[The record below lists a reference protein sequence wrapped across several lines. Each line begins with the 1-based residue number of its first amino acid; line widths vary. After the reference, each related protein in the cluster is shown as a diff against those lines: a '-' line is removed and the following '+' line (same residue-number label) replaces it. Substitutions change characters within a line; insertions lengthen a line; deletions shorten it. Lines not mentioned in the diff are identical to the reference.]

1 MSTDVNDSR
10 RFYELAELYLDEE
23 LSASETSE
31 LRALLEADAA
41 LVQRLHT
48 LMRDQVI
55 CRTALRPSDPQAI
68 GKRTQRM
75 LDSWRPQSG
84 EIAAQA
90 VFARV
95 DQRRRISL
103 VLRWSSL
110 AAAALV
116 ILLVLP
122 LLAPLFLRPVAQPD
136 SLAPTVSAVA
146 GDVRLGALALTA
158 AGDRLGFG
166 TTLTIG
172 TNGSA
177 TLTWSDGT
185 RLDLGQSSTLTRL
198 QAAGQR
204 LKLDSG
210 SVEVVA
216 AKRALDQ
223 PLEIIC
229 PDSTVRVVGTRFTVL
244 VRDGQ
249 SEINVAEGL
258 VLHQRLDDGVWSLVG
273 AGQRVTTARLPLP
286 NPVLVSVEHMAALK
300 SAIASGRQPFA
311 SAFAD
316 LQQEI
321 PRFQAEPLPE
331 ERVIIVTRYKGPR
344 TELHSRARSL
354 LHHLCRPM
362 VGLALWSR
370 LTDDEVAG
378 RAALARIRVAMELR
392 LEDEEADL
400 LMSDM
405 LAVYVPQAAD
415 LLRNQSWWDAEDSQ
429 RMDRWLRDVVQ
440 PAAERMAAARSAS
453 QRWRGVAA
461 LLSLYAWR
469 GERERIIALMAE
481 VRAEMPALLSPA
493 MSSTLAARPE
503 DDTGLYQIMAHAL
516 LCADLAR
523 VAAGDITPPPPAW
536 NTAVDVFL
544 QRLERLSSPAD
555 RQEMALGRAL
565 AGPGPWRSPAALPL
579 ARAGDT
585 IDHSYGWYFPVLLL
599 LDPRWQPFADSP

>member
-1 MSTDVNDSR
+1 MSVDLSDNR
-10 RFYELAELYLDEE
+10 RFLELAELYLDHD
-23 LSASETSE
+23 LSRTETAE
-31 LRALLEADAA
+31 LRTLLEADAT
-41 LVQRLHT
+41 LVHRLHT
-48 LMRDQVI
+48 LMRDQVV
-55 CRTALRPSDPQAI
+55 CRTALRPADPTAI
-68 GKRTQRM
+68 GERTRRM

-95 DQRRRISL
+95 DQGRRMALI
-103 VLRWSSL
+103 LRWSSL

-116 ILLVLP
+116 MVLVVP
-122 LLAPLFLRPVAQPD
+122 LLAPFFLRPVAQPD
-136 SLAPTVSAVA
+136 ALAPSVSAVA
-146 GDVRLGALALTA
+146 GDVRLGDLALSA
-158 AGDRLGFG
+158 AGDRLGFSS
-166 TTLTIG
+166 TLTVG
-172 TNGSA
+172 AAGSA

-185 RLDLGQSSTLTRL
+185 RLDLGHNSTLTRL
-198 QAAGQR
+198 PAAGQ
-204 LKLDSG
+204 LFKLDGG
-210 SVEVVA
+210 SVSVIA
-216 AKRALDQ
+216 AKRAPDQ

-229 PDSTVRVVGTRFTVL
+229 PDSTVRVVGTRFTV
-244 VRDGQ
+244 VVTDGR
-249 SEINVAEGL
+249 SELSVTEGL
-258 VLHQRLDDGVWSLVG
+258 VRHQRLDDGVWSLVG
-273 AGQRVTTARLPLP
+273 VGQRVTTARLPLP
-286 NPVLVSVEHMAALK
+286 SPVLMSVEHLAALK
-300 SAIASGRQPFA
+300 TAIASGRQPFA
-311 SAFAD
+311 SALAA
-316 LQQEI
+316 LHKEL
-321 PRFQAEPLPE
+321 PRFQAEPVLE
-331 ERVIIVTRYKGPR
+331 ERVITVTRYRGPR

-354 LHHLCRPM
+354 LHQLCRPM

-415 LLRNQSWWDAEDSQ
+415 LLRNQRWWDTEDSQ

-440 PAAERMAAARSAS
+440 PAAERLSAARSAS

-461 LLSLYAWR
+461 LMSLHAWR

-503 DDTGLYQIMAHAL
+503 DDSGLYQIMAHAL

-536 NTAVDVFL
+536 NTAVDAFL
-544 QRLERLSSPAD
+544 QRLERLSLPAE

-565 AGPGPWRSPAALPL
+565 AGPAPWRSPAALPL
-579 ARAGDT
+579 AQDGDT
-585 IDHSYGWYFPVLLL
+585 TDHSYGWYFPVLLL